1 MHPEKRLDLFLS
13 AAFIVAVLIALF
25 NLPTTL
31 LDIVIELGTSFVISG
46 FFYAILVELGL
57 DFLEDIEVIGF
68 ISLMT
73 VAVFL
78 TKNIMIST

>member
-13 AAFIVAVLIALF
+13 AALIVAVLIALF

-31 LDIVIELGTSFVISG
+31 LDVVIGLGTSFVISG
-46 FFYAILVELGL
+46 FFYAMLVELGL

-78 TKNIMIST
+78 TKNILIS